1 MSTDVAHAR
10 RTDPMTSHEAAWS
23 LGDLSEKQGRVLAL
37 FDARTVATD
46 AQLRA
51 HYQQVYGPV
60 AESTVRTRR
69 RELQDLGLVVLAD
82 TKGVT
87 SGGRSCRRYRL
98 R

>member
-37 FDARTVATD
+37 FDARPLATH

-51 HYQQVYGPV
+51 DYQRIHGPV
-60 AESTVRTRR
+60 GESTVRTRC

-87 SGGRSCRRYRL
+87 SGGGSCRRYRL

>member
-1 MSTDVAHAR
+1 VSTDVAHAR

-37 FDARTVATD
+37 FDARTLATD

-51 HYQQVYGPV
+51 DYRRVYGPV

-69 RELQDLGLVVLAD
+69 RELQDLGLVVLED
-82 TKGVT
+82 VKGFT
-87 SGGRSCRRYRL
+87 TGGRRCRRYRL